1 MNDKTREVLENSEVS
16 GNNVKLPD
24 VQLSRAEYIDVKKT
38 LDGIGGKWK
47 SGKTQAFVFAHDPK
61 PLLDDILGGKKINL
75 KKDFQFF
82 ATPSKL
88 ANRLVGLAEIESHH
102 TILEPSAGQGAI
114 IEAIHNLIGN
124 ITVSYYELMPQNR
137 DILNKKNLSLNY
149 IGEDFLED
157 DEKIKFDRIIANPP
171 FTKNQ
176 DIEHFMKMYE
186 CLNENGILVC
196 ITSTSWKRGSQ
207 KKQLAFKEFLENN
220 NAEIIEIKEGEFKES
235 GTSVA
240 TLIVKIAKSEKM
252 KNNVSLCSDEVD
264 ETPSFDELFAELEE
278 LGFIDAKKSIL
289 GA

>member
-1 MNDKTREVLENSEVS
+1 MTEKTIEILKNSIVNENSLS
-16 GNNVKLPD
+16 LPNITLD
-24 VQLSRAEYIDVKKT
+24 RAEYVDIKKA
-38 LDGIGGKWK
+38 LEDIGGKWK

-220 NAEIIEIKEGEFKES
+220 NAEIIEVEEGVFKES

-240 TLIVKIAKSEKM
+240 TLIVKIAKSKRM
-252 KNNVSLCSDEVD
+252 KNNATLC
-264 ETPSFDELFAELEE
+264 L
-278 LGFIDAKKSIL
+278 
-289 GA
+289 